1 MLAAP
6 GSAASAKRD
15 ESQMVNLT
23 ARSIGDE
30 VQQHFFRLSS
40 IYILIYFA
48 NHQQPIL
55 RAEPGKRGQVGGDMV
70 YLCLH

>member
-1 MLAAP
+1 
-6 GSAASAKRD
+6 
-15 ESQMVNLT
+15 MVNLT

-48 NHQQPIL
+48 NHHQPIL